1 MVASKT
7 FQGRHPYRF
16 YTRHTTV
23 LWYPT
28 ALLVPASR
36 FQERARDRLVDQHI
50 LITASR
56 NAVDGN
62 PCSLNRICGIIDI
75 HRVVIPIWLEHV
87 TRASMLNRI
96 CGIIDIH
103 RVVIPIWLE
112 HVTRA
117 GMQRRAWIPAFTQPA
132 RWRQF
137 PIHECDDHQSS
148 PLVPLRVIKN
158 TTHHIR
164 VTLHTERTIHHHK
177 RRIVLSIRGRRNA
190 SMPRGASRH
199 PPRPVLRCHVPYKR
213 VSVGHHIRLLRE
225 IDYN

>member
-62 PCSLNRICGIIDI
+62 PCS
-75 HRVVIPIWLEHV
+75 
-87 TRASMLNRI
+87 LNRI